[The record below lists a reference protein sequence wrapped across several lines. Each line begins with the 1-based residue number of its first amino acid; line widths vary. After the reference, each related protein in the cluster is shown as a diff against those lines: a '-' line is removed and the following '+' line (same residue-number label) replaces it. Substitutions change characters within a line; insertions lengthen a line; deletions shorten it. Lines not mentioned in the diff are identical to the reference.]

1 MGNNPKGG
9 VNTDDKAYISGLID
23 EYARLIRI
31 KKAEDMEKEL
41 DYQIKIAKLKLKA
54 SEIYINLDD

>member
-1 MGNNPKGG
+1 M
-9 VNTDDKAYISGLID
+9 DEKAYVCGLID

-41 DYQIKIAKLKLKA
+41 DYQIKIIKAKLKA
-54 SEIYINLDD
+54 AEVRVDLDS